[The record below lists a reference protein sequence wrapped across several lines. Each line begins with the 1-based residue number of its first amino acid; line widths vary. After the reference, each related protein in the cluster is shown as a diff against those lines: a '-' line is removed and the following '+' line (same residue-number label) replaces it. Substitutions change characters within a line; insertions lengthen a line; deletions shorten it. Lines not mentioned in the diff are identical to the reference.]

1 MTSAFCAVSEVSCMV
16 TIDFKLAD
24 MKLESSQR
32 DLFSA
37 EVTGKSVVGDFEDV
51 YLFCKN
57 SVLNICRYLKH
68 FCIKENKGRLNT
80 LY

>member
-1 MTSAFCAVSEVSCMV
+1 MV
-16 TIDFKLAD
+16 TIDYKLAD
-24 MKLESSQR
+24 MKLESSQW

-37 EVTGKSVVGDFEDV
+37 EVTEKSVVGDFEDI

-68 FCIKENKGRLNT
+68 FYIKENK
-80 LY
+80 